1 MKKILG
7 ILMLMLAVALTACG
21 GGGGSAGANPNQA
34 ALLTT
39 AGSEVILPTGAAR
52 NYQINGGVPPYRI
65 SNSDQSVA
73 IGQISGSTLT
83 IGAVSAG
90 SANINVI
97 DFSGASVAIRVN
109 VGSSVPL
116 YTTAPSTLTIGV
128 GVNVARTFFI
138 GGGGAPYT
146 VEGSDSNVALVQVL
160 SGTQWK
166 ITGVARGSTTVN
178 IRDAAGAEVA
188 VAVTVGAPELTISPT
203 DLTIPVGL
211 EATAK
216 ITGGQPPYR
225 VAGGIPAAITAVVQ
239 GDELILKG
247 SLASEMDVS
256 VIDAAGQ
263 TVKIKV
269 TINTTTTSIR
279 LSPSVVSL
287 SENDSQPVQFTI
299 FGATGATC
307 VFTSDPSFLQPTVA
321 GCANRSTITLETGT
335 RGSRCVTGNTPVL
348 LTVVDANRSVGTAQI
363 TIIDNGTC
371 GNLSVTPSIAQVQTG
386 ATTQLVL
393 TGGSGRYVV
402 SSDNPRVATATA
414 SGVIVVITGG
424 SVAGNAVITIRDE
437 SDVSKVVTLPVTVT
451 ASSTPALA
459 TSPQTLTVP
468 LGASSDVLLSGG
480 SGNYDFAVSNTA
492 VATAALNGSKLTI
505 TAGATS
511 GTTTV
516 TVRDQADPSRSV
528 VVSVTVT
535 AGTAPVRPLTSSPLA
550 ASGFVQ
556 ETLLFALQ
564 NGTAPFKVQVS
575 SPAVATAAVV
585 GTNVEVLLRAAGST
599 TLVVTDANNQTL
611 NIAVTSSQGQAASLR
626 FAPSAFE
633 IGEDSETPVTLTV
646 FGGTPPYRAITSD
659 FTLSNVAVSNNEFT
673 IGLGTRGS
681 RCINPVDSSGVYI
694 PRGAFDVLLTVV
706 DSGGAFATSTMTIR
720 DNGTGI
726 PGTCPQPLALST
738 TAGAAASILL
748 GNSRTFS
755 IRGGVPP
762 YTVASNNPA
771 VASAVLSSQAGLSIT
786 GLTTG
791 AATVTIRDAASA
803 TSTISV
809 MVNP

>member
-1 MKKILG
+1 MKKIFG

-21 GGGGSAGANPNQA
+21 GGGGSSGANPNQA

-52 NYQINGGVPPYRI
+52 SYQINGGVPPYRV

-73 IGQISGSTLT
+73 IGQISGNTLT

-97 DFSGASVAIRVN
+97 DFSGASIAIGVK

-128 GVNVARTFFI
+128 GANVARTFFI

-287 SENDSQPVQFTI
+287 SENDSQPIQFTI

-321 GCANRSTITLETGT
+321 GCANRNTITLETGT

-386 ATTQLVL
+386 ATAQLVL
-393 TGGSGRYVV
+393 TGGSGSYVV

-414 SGVIVVITGG
+414 SGVVVVITGG
-424 SVAGNAVITIRDE
+424 AVAGNAVITIRDE

-480 SGNYDFAVSNTA
+480 SGNYDFAVGNTA
-492 VATAALNGSKLTI
+492 VATAALSGNKLTI
-505 TAGATS
+505 TAGTTS

-516 TVRDQADPSRSV
+516 TVRDRADPSRSV

-535 AGTAPVRPLTSSPLA
+535 SGTAPVKPLTSSPLA

-575 SPAVATAAVV
+575 SPAVATATVV

-633 IGEDSETPVTLTV
+633 IGEDSDTPVTLTV

-659 FTLSNVAVSNNEFT
+659 FTLSNVAVSGNEFT
-673 IGLGTRGS
+673 IGLGTRGN
-681 RCINPVDSSGVYI
+681 RCINPVDAAGVYI

-720 DNGTGI
+720 DNGTGA

-738 TAGAAASILL
+738 TAGAATSILV

-771 VASAVLSSQAGLSIT
+771 VASAALSSQAGLSIT

-791 AATVTIRDAASA
+791 AAIVTIRDAASA
-803 TSTISV
+803 TSTINV